1 MKSFKKLGKPI
12 VAVVLSL
19 MLMVSV
25 LAPLTALG
33 SENFGGGKK
42 GTALGQYRY
51 YSVQA
56 GDTMQSIAA
65 KNGITVSDVM
75 TYNGLTAES
84 VLYKGQILKIPLT
97 SKNNSSG
104 LASSTITIKAKD
116 AVVKDLV
123 SALASNAGYTVIYK
137 GADQTISLEL
147 ENVTPLRAIDYIT
160 RLVGLSYLKDGNTIL
175 VSTPSELN
183 STFVDSLVLSKFT
196 FKYITYNELMEQ
208 ASALGLNDM
217 KSVSQTN
224 NGRDI
229 WISAYPKEMAKLH
242 ELAEILDVEGNVM
255 TGSSASVSNFTP
267 IKMNHISP
275 EEFSSLLG
283 SLGLHSGIVM
293 ASHPTTLYVFASGQQ
308 LSEIMKIKAIVDTAE
323 ASKPSTDKTDNAGK
337 DDKNDKDDSG
347 STTIVSGE
355 NTIIKLDL
363 VNISKSDAESII
375 ALSDSASKVKT
386 YGHDRM
392 LKSIWI
398 MGPSADVNAV
408 KASIE
413 NYDST
418 VASAASTIH
427 TYEATNCTVAEL
439 MKRIQNLD
447 LEEGVKFHQYDHPEL
462 TSMVICYCDDVTWNN
477 EVLEALIAADTV
489 DTGSKMWLPIGAKSG
504 SDPNADKARLQ
515 STITVMKE
523 LYPDLF
529 GSVDIKYVSFVTE
542 DAATD
547 PVTGEQTGGS
557 YKTVIYAYTTSDQAT
572 RMNNYMAAADNI

>member
-33 SENFGGGKK
+33 SENFGGKK
-42 GTALGQYRY
+42 GTTLGQYRY

-84 VLYKGQILKIPLT
+84 ALYKGQILKIPLT
-97 SKNNSSG
+97 SKNTSTG

-175 VSTPSELN
+175 VSTPGELN
-183 STFVDSLVLSKFT
+183 STFVDSLVLSRFT
-196 FKYITYNELMEQ
+196 FKYITYNELIEQ
-208 ASALGLNDM
+208 ASVLGLNDM
-217 KSVSQTN
+217 KAVSQTN

-275 EEFSSLLG
+275 DEFSSLLG

-323 ASKPSTDKTDNAGK
+323 ASKPGTDNTDK
-337 DDKNDKDDSG
+337 DDKNDKDDSA

-363 VNISKSDAESII
+363 ANISKSDAESII
-375 ALSDSASKVKT
+375 SLSDSAAKVKT

-413 NYDST
+413 NYDSS
-418 VASAASTIH
+418 VASVASTIH

-439 MKRIQNLD
+439 MKRIGNLD
-447 LEEGVKFHQYDHPEL
+447 LEDGVKFHQYDHPEL
-462 TSMVICYCDDVTWNN
+462 TSTIICYCDDVTWNN
-477 EVLEALIAADTV
+477 EVLDALIAADTV
-489 DTGSKMWLPIGAKSG
+489 DTGSKMWIPIGSKSG
-504 SDPNADKARLQ
+504 TNPNADRANLQ
-515 STITVMKE
+515 NTVKVMTE
-523 LYPDLF
+523 LYPELF

-542 DAATD
+542 DAETD
-547 PVTGEQTGGS
+547 PATGEQTGGS

-572 RMNNYMAAADNI
+572 RMNNYMSVVDKI

>member
-42 GTALGQYRY
+42 GTTLGQYRY

-75 TYNGLTAES
+75 TYNALTAES
-84 VLYKGQILKIPLT
+84 ALYKGQILKIPLT
-97 SKNNSSG
+97 SKNTSTG

-175 VSTPSELN
+175 VSTPGELN
-183 STFVDSLVLSKFT
+183 STFVDSLVLSRFT
-196 FKYITYNELMEQ
+196 FKYITYNELIEQ
-208 ASALGLNDM
+208 ASVLGLNDM
-217 KSVSQTN
+217 KAVSQTN

-275 EEFSSLLG
+275 DEFSSLLG

-323 ASKPSTDKTDNAGK
+323 ASKPGTDNTDK
-337 DDKNDKDDSG
+337 DDKNDKDDSA

-375 ALSDSASKVKT
+375 GLSDSAAKVKT

-413 NYDST
+413 NYDSS
-418 VASAASTIH
+418 VASVASTIH

-439 MKRIQNLD
+439 MKRIGNLD
-447 LEEGVKFHQYDHPEL
+447 LEDGVKFHQYDHPEL
-462 TSMVICYCDDVTWNN
+462 TSTIICYCDDVTWNN
-477 EVLEALIAADTV
+477 EVLDALIAADTV
-489 DTGSKMWLPIGAKSG
+489 DTGSKMWIPIGSKSG
-504 SDPNADKARLQ
+504 TNPNADRANLQ
-515 STITVMKE
+515 NTVKVMTE
-523 LYPDLF
+523 LYPELF

-542 DAATD
+542 DAETD
-547 PVTGEQTGGS
+547 PATGEQTGGS

-572 RMNNYMAAADNI
+572 RMNNYMSVVDKI

>member
-19 MLMVSV
+19 MLMLSV

-33 SENFGGGKK
+33 SENFGGKK

-56 GDTMQSIAA
+56 GDTMQSIAT

-84 VLYKGQILKIPLT
+84 ALYKGQILKIPLT
-97 SKNNSSG
+97 SKNNSNG

-116 AVVKDLV
+116 AVVQDLV

-323 ASKPSTDKTDNAGK
+323 ASKPNTDKTDNAGK